1 VTRLAAHRGGALLWP
16 ENSLRA
22 FRESL
27 ALGVDLLELDVHL
40 SADGHVVVIHDA
52 MLDRTTEATGPVGAR
67 TAAELG
73 RVRLRGRDGVVTD
86 ERVPMLEEVLA
97 LVAPSAAGLLLEVK
111 GPTPQV
117 NVLYERD
124 DGDVHIVPGPEYA
137 GLVDCALA
145 LVRTASMLGRVNV
158 MGFSPSV
165 VTRARALEPGVSTT
179 FLVEALHVQY
189 VGARPE
195 DAIAWAA
202 RLGATDVGLQ
212 HTLAS
217 PAVMAAARTAGLR
230 VGVWTVND
238 EAAMRLVIE
247 LGVDVLTSDRP
258 DLARRVLGR

>member
-27 ALGVDLLELDVHL
+27 ALGVDLLELDIHL
-40 SADGHVVVIHDA
+40 SADGRVVVIHDA
-52 MLDRTTEATGPVGAR
+52 TLDRTTDATGPVGAR
-67 TAAELG
+67 TASELG
-73 RVRLRGRDGVVTD
+73 QVRLRGRDGVVTD
-86 ERVPMLEEVLA
+86 EGVPTLEDVLA

-111 GPTPQV
+111 GPTPKV

-124 DGDVHIVPGPEYA
+124 NADVRISSGPEYA
-137 GLVDCALA
+137 GLIDRALS
-145 LVRTASMLGRVNV
+145 LVRQTSMLGRVNV
-158 MGFSPSV
+158 MGFSPNV

-179 FLVEALHVQY
+179 FLVEALHVKY
-189 VGARPE
+189 VDARPE

-217 PAVMAAARTAGLR
+217 PAVMAAARSAGVR

-238 EAAMRLVIE
+238 EVAMHRVID

-258 DLARRVLGR
+258 DLAWRALGR